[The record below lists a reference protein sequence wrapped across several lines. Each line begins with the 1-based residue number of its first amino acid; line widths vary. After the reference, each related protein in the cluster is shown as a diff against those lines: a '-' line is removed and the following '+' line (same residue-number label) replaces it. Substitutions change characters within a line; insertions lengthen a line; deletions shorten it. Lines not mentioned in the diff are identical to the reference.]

1 MTTCPDCHLKMTV
14 HSLKYTH
21 NKYCKAKKITT
32 EPIKIDENKP
42 LDDIEEI
49 VPKRESGVGDP
60 TGRGDA
66 PSIPPGLERA
76 VSRIANVVPIVQYP
90 SADQI
95 AIFLNKKKALMT
107 KKTEKYLY

>member
-42 LDDIEEI
+42 LHDIEEI

-66 PSIPPGLERA
+66 PSKPPKLERA
-76 VSRIANVVPIVQYP
+76 ISSIQLLREPNDDDIAQY
-90 SADQI
+90 I
-95 AIFLNKKKALMT
+95 LNKKKALIS
-107 KKTEKYLY
+107 KKKEKYLY

>member
-1 MTTCPDCHLKMTV
+1 MEMTV

-21 NKYCKAKKITT
+21 NKYCKAKKITA

-66 PSIPPGLERA
+66 PSKPPVLERA
-76 VSRIANVVPIVQYP
+76 MSNIQLFREPNDDDIAQY
-90 SADQI
+90 I
-95 AIFLNKKKALMT
+95 LNKKKTLIS
-107 KKTEKYLY
+107 KKKEKYLY